1 LPLSDEAGALMAGAR
16 IRGCALL
23 CLALLIY
30 GCGSSGP
37 TQTESAPTEIAEV
50 EVEVVVEAAPRQ
62 SRSERRR
69 SRREREASIEE
80 GDDSLEAIPA
90 AATQAYDRALAAML
104 SGDDTEAE
112 LELEQFILEFPDYP
126 GPYVNLAIL
135 HRGSGRTADAQEALD
150 RALALEPGHAAA
162 NNQLGILHRTEGR
175 FVEAEEAYLRA
186 IEANSE
192 YALAY
197 YNLGV
202 LLDLYLKRPAAA
214 LENYERY
221 QELQAEPNE
230 MVGRWIIDLRRR
242 VGVTN
247 STARV
252 AQEDAS

>member
-1 LPLSDEAGALMAGAR
+1 MPLSDEAGALMTGAR

-23 CLALLIY
+23 CLVLLFY

-50 EVEVVVEAAPRQ
+50 AVEVEAAPRQ

-112 LELEQFILEFPDYP
+112 LELEQFILEFPNYP

-135 HRGSGRTADAQEALD
+135 HRGNGRTADAQEALD

-162 NNQLGILHRTEGR
+162 NNQLGILHRAEGR

-186 IEANSE
+186 IEANPE

-230 MVGRWIIDLRRR
+230 MVGRWIIDLSRR

-247 STARV
+247 STAHV
-252 AQEDAS
+252 TQEDAS